1 MKPKNPRFDQL
12 SDKLEK
18 LNSCFLNFTNNP
30 DENINMLVKLC
41 GENLHAGFSVYSRL
55 EGDYLFDLGK
65 WNVPKDMPDR
75 LKREDVICNELIKN
89 DSTEP
94 LIIRDLHKS
103 HYSKTIPFI
112 SKYNLRTYIGAPV
125 RWNKESVGALCAIYQ
140 YDFDPK
146 DENLYFMN
154 IISTAIAVE
163 EDRKRS
169 LEALEGA
176 LKEVEDLKN
185 RIQEE
190 NIYLLEELR
199 TEHNFDDI
207 IGKSKAIKNTI
218 KNVEKVAN
226 TDANVLILGESGTG
240 KELLARAIHNHSKR
254 KERILVKVNCG
265 AISAGLVE
273 SELFGHE
280 RGAFTG
286 AVEKRIG
293 RFELADKGTIFLD
306 EVSELPL
313 ETQVKL
319 LRVLQEGEFERLG
332 SSKSIKVDVRL
343 IAATNKYLINLVEEG
358 KFREDLYYRL
368 NVFPISVPPLR
379 ERKDDVKL
387 LITHFVEKYASKLG
401 LDTPKISKD
410 IINKLLSYNW
420 PGNIRE
426 LENVIER
433 AVILSKGET
442 LTIRD
447 FPEFTNDTQNKSK
460 LMRLNDL
467 EKDHIMKV
475 LYNTNWV
482 IEGKNGAANI
492 LDINP
497 STLRSRIKK
506 LGIKKPKFSST
517 EQP

>member
-1 MKPKNPRFDQL
+1 M
-12 SDKLEK
+12 
-18 LNSCFLNFTNNP
+18 
-30 DENINMLVKLC
+30 
-41 GENLHAGFSVYSRL
+41 
-55 EGDYLFDLGK
+55 
-65 WNVPKDMPDR
+65 
-75 LKREDVICNELIKN
+75 
-89 DSTEP
+89 
-94 LIIRDLHKS
+94 
-103 HYSKTIPFI
+103 
-112 SKYNLRTYIGAPV
+112 
-125 RWNKESVGALCAIYQ
+125 
-140 YDFDPK
+140 
-146 DENLYFMN
+146 
-154 IISTAIAVE
+154 
-163 EDRKRS
+163 
-169 LEALEGA
+169 
-176 LKEVEDLKN
+176 KEVEDLKN
-185 RIQEE
+185 RIQKE

-199 TEHNFDDI
+199 SENNFDDI
-207 IGKSKAIKNTI
+207 IGKSKAIKHTI
-218 KNVEKVAN
+218 NDVQIVAN

-240 KELLARAIHNHSKR
+240 KELIARAIHNHSKR
-254 KERILVKVNCG
+254 RERILVKVNCG
-265 AISAGLVE
+265 AISSGLVE

-286 AVEKRIG
+286 AVEKRTG

-306 EVSELPL
+306 EVAELPL

-343 IAATNKYLINLVEEG
+343 IAATNKNLIKLVEES

-379 ERKDDVKL
+379 ERKDDIKL

-420 PGNIRE
+420 PGNVRE
-426 LENVIER
+426 FENVIER
-433 AVILSKGET
+433 AVILSKGDI
-442 LTIRD
+442 LTIKD
-447 FPEFTNDTQNKSK
+447 FPEFTNDFQNKSK

-467 EKDHIMKV
+467 EKDHIINV

-506 LGIKKPKFSST
+506 LGIEKPKLSPSK
-517 EQP
+517 QI